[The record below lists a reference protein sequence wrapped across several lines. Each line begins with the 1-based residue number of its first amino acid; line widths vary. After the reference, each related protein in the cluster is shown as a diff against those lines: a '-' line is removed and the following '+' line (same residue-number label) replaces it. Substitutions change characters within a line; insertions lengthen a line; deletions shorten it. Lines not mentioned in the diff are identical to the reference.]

1 MQTFHMR
8 FVRRILLLSLT
19 LALTAAAAP
28 DTDLENVLTKL
39 DETAAKFRSV
49 QAKFTWTMFNAVI
62 NDVAETENGTIYFR
76 RNAKETQMAAYIE
89 KPDTKQVTFAEGKIS
104 VYQPNTATM
113 DVYNATAHREEFETF
128 LVLGFGSGGQE
139 MRKSFDINYG
149 GQEKIDGVDTAKLEL
164 VPKSDKIKQHFTQI
178 ILWIDSQRGIS
189 IQQKIMQANG
199 DYRLAKYSDIQLNQK
214 IADKVFKLK
223 PSDRTKV
230 VNH

>member
-8 FVRRILLLSLT
+8 FVRRILLLTLT
-19 LALTAAAAP
+19 LALPAAAAP

-76 RNAKETQMAAYIE
+76 RNAKETQMAAYID
-89 KPDTKQVTFAEGKIS
+89 KPDTKQVTFADGKIS
-104 VYQPNTATM
+104 VYQKTGIM
-113 DVYNATAHREEFETF
+113 DVYDASAHREEFETF

-189 IQQKIMQANG
+189 IQQKLMQPNG

>member
-8 FVRRILLLSLT
+8 FVRRILLLTLT
-19 LALTAAAAP
+19 LALPAAAAP

-89 KPDTKQVTFAEGKIS
+89 KPDTKQVTFADGKIS
-104 VYQPNTATM
+104 VYQKTGIM
-113 DVYNATAHREEFETF
+113 DVYDASAHREEFETF

-189 IQQKIMQANG
+189 IQQKLMQPTG
-199 DYRLAKYSDIQLNQK
+199 D
-214 IADKVFKLK
+214 
-223 PSDRTKV
+223 
-230 VNH
+230 